1 MSIGNTMT
9 KTHSVLIG
17 VSVGLFISFANSYSY
32 AISGYT
38 TSEISLIYIPLLILL
53 VFKLLKLNYS
63 EQDILYSTAIAIG
76 IDITTTLTSGM
87 YITYGFLNHI
97 SSRLSLFG
105 LSVSIPPQ
113 LFSNKRLLFIDV
125 EAMPTYITLA
135 IASLGG
141 LFIAFALRSHFF
153 DKERLRYP
161 MGTVC
166 AMVTQ
171 IFKSTLINKRL
182 FVLLFITGFALQMLY
197 FANQMS
203 IDLTPLVSMF
213 IPAASLTI
221 TFVPL
226 VFALFL
232 LLPLGALRMLFI
244 GSFLMYLVFVPLA
257 IALFKIPIIPA
268 QSYDNMLFSI
278 SPIVLSY
285 NVGFVATFLL
295 FYITRYF
302 KQLLV
307 SLKVAT
313 GFTVERFMLLIGL
326 VYITFLGVTALLHT
340 SLDNINP
347 IFFVMLASVLLLHFI
362 LIIGNIRIV
371 GETGTGS
378 QALYPLVTLIMY
390 STGLR
395 DPLTYA
401 ILDPYTGIPM
411 PQTIAASAINLL
423 RYTRLSKGNSI
434 TVAKYFS
441 IGVILGCIVTY
452 LYGNMLLSVYGI
464 NSPQMPLTRWIPT
477 VVWMSAIYSGKL
489 TTASLHVTLFSLAF
503 AVPFALLA
511 HALGVSL
518 FPLLVGITLTPDIGF
533 QVLLAYLIKG
543 LIVKFGSALQE
554 KLIISTTF
562 FLLGAACAIIL
573 NTMLNALGLMP

>member
-1 MSIGNTMT
+1 MT

-87 YITYGFLNHI
+87 YITYGFLNYI

-166 AMVTQ
+166 AIVTQ

-326 VYITFLGVTALLHT
+326 VYITFLGVTALLYT

-378 QALYPLVTLIMY
+378 QALHPLVTLVMY

-411 PQTIAASAINLL
+411 PQTIATSAINLL

-434 TVAKYFS
+434 AVAKYFS

-464 NSPQMPLTRWIPT
+464 HSPQMPLTRWIPT

-489 TTASLHVTLFSLAF
+489 TAASLHVTLFSLAF
-503 AVPFALLA
+503 AVPFAFLA
-511 HALGVSL
+511 HVLGVSL

>member
-1 MSIGNTMT
+1 MT
-9 KTHSVLIG
+9 KTYSVLIG

-63 EQDILYSTAIAIG
+63 DQDILYSTAIAIG

-87 YITYGFLNHI
+87 YITYGFLNYI

-166 AMVTQ
+166 AIVTQ

-182 FVLLFITGFALQMLY
+182 FVLLFTTGFALQALY

-268 QSYDNMLFSI
+268 QSYDNMLFSV

-313 GFTVERFMLLIGL
+313 GFTVERLTLLIGL
-326 VYITFLGVTALLHT
+326 VYITLLGVTALLHAG
-340 SLDNINP
+340 LGNINP
-347 IFFVMLASVLLLHFI
+347 IFFVMLALVLLLHFI

-441 IGVILGCIVTY
+441 IGVTLGCIVTY

-511 HALGVSL
+511 HVLGISL

-533 QVLLAYLIKG
+533 QALLAYLIKG

-554 KLIISTTF
+554 KLIIGTTF

>member
-1 MSIGNTMT
+1 MT
-9 KTHSVLIG
+9 KTYSVLIG

-87 YITYGFLNHI
+87 YITYGFLNYI

-166 AMVTQ
+166 AIVTQ

-182 FVLLFITGFALQMLY
+182 FVLLFTTGFALQALY

-268 QSYDNMLFSI
+268 QSYDNMLFSV

-313 GFTVERFMLLIGL
+313 GFTVERLTLLIGL
-326 VYITFLGVTALLHT
+326 VYITLLGVTALLHAG
-340 SLDNINP
+340 LGNINP
-347 IFFVMLASVLLLHFI
+347 IFFVMLALVLLLHFI

-441 IGVILGCIVTY
+441 IGVTLGCIVTY
-452 LYGNMLLSVYGI
+452 FYGNMLLSVYGI

-511 HALGVSL
+511 HVLGISL

-533 QVLLAYLIKG
+533 QALLAYLIKG

-554 KLIISTTF
+554 KLIIGTTF

>member
-1 MSIGNTMT
+1 LVILWT

-87 YITYGFLNHI
+87 YITYGFLDYI

-166 AMVTQ
+166 AIVTQ

-232 LLPLGALRMLFI
+232 LLPLGVLRMLFI

-326 VYITFLGVTALLHT
+326 VYITFLGVTALLYT

-362 LIIGNIRIV
+362 LTIGNIRLV

-378 QALYPLVTLIMY
+378 QALHPLVTLVMY

-411 PQTIAASAINLL
+411 PQNIAASAINLL

-434 TVAKYFS
+434 AVAKYFS

-489 TTASLHVTLFSLAF
+489 TEASLHVTLFSLAF
-503 AVPFALLA
+503 AVPFAFLA
-511 HALGVSL
+511 HVLGVSL

-543 LIVKFGSALQE
+543 LTVKFGSALQE

-562 FLLGAACAIIL
+562 FLLGATCAIIL

>member
-1 MSIGNTMT
+1 MT
-9 KTHSVLIG
+9 KTYSVLIG

-63 EQDILYSTAIAIG
+63 DQDILYSTAIAIG

-87 YITYGFLNHI
+87 YITYGFLNYI

-166 AMVTQ
+166 AIVTQ

-182 FVLLFITGFALQMLY
+182 FVLLFTTGFALQALY

-268 QSYDNMLFSI
+268 QSYDNMLFSV

-313 GFTVERFMLLIGL
+313 GFTVERLTLLIGL

-340 SLDNINP
+340 SLDNINL

-441 IGVILGCIVTY
+441 IGVTLGCIVTY

-511 HALGVSL
+511 HVLGISL

-533 QVLLAYLIKG
+533 QALLAYLIKG

-554 KLIISTTF
+554 KLIIGTTF